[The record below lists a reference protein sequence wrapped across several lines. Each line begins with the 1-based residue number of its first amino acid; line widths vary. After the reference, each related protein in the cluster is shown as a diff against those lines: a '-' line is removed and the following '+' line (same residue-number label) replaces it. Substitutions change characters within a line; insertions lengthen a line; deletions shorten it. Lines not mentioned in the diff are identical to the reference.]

1 MTLVSPAAARPLLP
15 GVALASAVSIAAVFA
30 EPLVRTASGGRLAL
44 PGMVIALIVGI
55 ALHGLA
61 ARPLFEPGLTFA
73 VKKLLRWAIGL
84 LGLRVALG
92 DIVGLGAGTLV
103 LVVAAMAVTI
113 TTGIWLAR
121 RVGAHDGYGA
131 LAGAAT
137 AVCGASAALATTTV
151 LPHYQARAA
160 DTAFTV
166 VAANALSTLVMLAY
180 PPLALLIGFDATKTG
195 ILLGATIHDMAQVV
209 GAGYAVSDPV
219 GNTAVVVKLFR
230 VFLLLPVVLVI
241 GWWFMRRGEAAHEAK
256 VPVPVFA
263 LVFLVLVVVNSILP
277 NTALAVPYAQVK
289 GWLVAVSNAGLL
301 IAIAA
306 LGLGTSIT
314 AILSIGWRHVAVF
327 IGTTITILA
336 VVIAG
341 LLIS

>member
-137 AVCGASAALATTTV
+137 AVCGASAALAPPRCCRTTR
-151 LPHYQARAA
+151 RA
-160 DTAFTV
+160 
-166 VAANALSTLVMLAY
+166 
-180 PPLALLIGFDATKTG
+180 PPTPP
-195 ILLGATIHDMAQVV
+195 
-209 GAGYAVSDPV
+209 SPSS
-219 GNTAVVVKLFR
+219 R
-230 VFLLLPVVLVI
+230 P
-241 GWWFMRRGEAAHEAK
+241 MRCRRWSCW
-256 VPVPVFA
+256 PIRRSP
-263 LVFLVLVVVNSILP
+263 S
-277 NTALAVPYAQVK
+277 
-289 GWLVAVSNAGLL
+289 
-301 IAIAA
+301 
-306 LGLGTSIT
+306 
-314 AILSIGWRHVAVF
+314 
-327 IGTTITILA
+327 
-336 VVIAG
+336 
-341 LLIS
+341 